1 MVSFSCNHT
10 QNLTEFNTA
19 HNKRISMLRVGDTE
33 ATQRGSKRKNKSV
46 NFRDEEEIIN
56 LEDIDD
62 TVGKFRN
69 LVQSAVIVPNKR
81 FKSDHAAST
90 SSASDL
96 SSKSFLFD
104 QKSQNSFLSDSLSM
118 KLNFNLPNS
127 APAVNFNI
135 EETVNTIDKSLA
147 FAATSIEPTYR
158 PGEKKKV
165 YAKEAWPG
173 REKQPF

>member
-1 MVSFSCNHT
+1 
-10 QNLTEFNTA
+10 
-19 HNKRISMLRVGDTE
+19 MLRVGDTE

-46 NFRDEEEIIN
+46 NFKDEEEIIN
-56 LEDIDD
+56 LEDIDE

-69 LVQSAVIVPNKR
+69 LVQSSVVLPNKR
-81 FKSDHAAST
+81 FKPNRSLAAST
-90 SSASDL
+90 SSADA

-127 APAVNFNI
+127 APAVDFNI
-135 EETVNTIDKSLA
+135 DATVHTADKSLA
-147 FAATSIEPTYR
+147 FASLEPTYR

-173 REKQPF
+173 KEKQPF

>member
-1 MVSFSCNHT
+1 
-10 QNLTEFNTA
+10 
-19 HNKRISMLRVGDTE
+19 MLRVGDTE

-46 NFRDEEEIIN
+46 NFKEEEEIIN

-62 TVGKFRN
+62 SVGKFRN
-69 LVQSAVIVPNKR
+69 LVQSSVVVPNKR
-81 FKSDHAAST
+81 FKSDHSFVAST
-90 SSASDL
+90 SSASDS

-135 EETVNTIDKSLA
+135 DETVNKTDKSLA
-147 FAATSIEPTYR
+147 FATSIGPTCR

-173 REKQPF
+173 REKQSF

>member
-1 MVSFSCNHT
+1 
-10 QNLTEFNTA
+10 
-19 HNKRISMLRVGDTE
+19 MLRVGDTE

-69 LVQSAVIVPNKR
+69 LVQSSVVVPNKR
-81 FKSDHAAST
+81 FKPDHSLAAST
-90 SSASDL
+90 STSSDSSARN
-96 SSKSFLFD
+96 FLFD
-104 QKSQNSFLSDSLSM
+104 QKSQNSFLSDSLSL

-135 EETVNTIDKSLA
+135 NDTVNTADKSLI
-147 FAATSIEPTYR
+147 FATSIEPAYR

>member
-1 MVSFSCNHT
+1 
-10 QNLTEFNTA
+10 
-19 HNKRISMLRVGDTE
+19 MLRVGDTE
-33 ATQRGSKRKNKSV
+33 AVQRGSKRKNKSV

-56 LEDIDD
+56 LEDVDD
-62 TVGKFRN
+62 SVGKFRN
-69 LVQSAVIVPNKR
+69 LVQSSVVVPNKR
-81 FKSDHAAST
+81 FKPDHSAST
-90 SSASDL
+90 STAS

-104 QKSQNSFLSDSLSM
+104 QKSQNSFLSDSLSL

-127 APAVNFNI
+127 APAVNFDI
-135 EETVNTIDKSLA
+135 SDTVNTTDKSLA
-147 FAATSIEPTYR
+147 FASTSIEPTYR